1 MNNLI
6 YRLAVLVVLEHLSKT
21 SDVLQL
27 HELQWFHSQLLA
39 DDSIRLT
46 VLYHVVDD
54 VSHTVNRML
63 SSGPVMTNGRCH
75 AVIDILINYF
85 RSIQPALFTNYLLH
99 LRVFFHGF
107 FRRENLTLSSLP

>member
-6 YRLAVLVVLEHLSKT
+6 YRLAVLVVLEHLGKAG
-21 SDVLQL
+21 DVLQL

-75 AVIDILINYF
+75 AVIDILINYYN
-85 RSIQPALFTNYLLH
+85 RKAPAITLGDILYMRAIR
-99 LRVFFHGF
+99 LR
-107 FRRENLTLSSLP
+107 